1 MNEIIRKNDID
12 KYFAPALWNTLT
24 VMAQA
29 FYQSKAL
36 PEGIDNPAKVLM
48 VLQAGREIGL
58 KPIESLQSF
67 YFVNGKLTLY
77 GQRQI
82 AQVIKAGYRVD
93 WGECSNETAEVTI
106 SRDDRGKYTAIFTAE
121 EAEKRGLTK
130 TKYGTKEVWAKH
142 KKNMLMYKAFGEA
155 ARFFCPEA
163 LDGYYSFEEM
173 IAESDESR
181 TKDIDAI
188 EIFCNRCT
196 KNGKFTAISDV
207 QAQKTKKEHSYELCL
222 GCENLAQKFKLNNG
236 EKTEKN
242 KEEEAGSDLSA
253 HPLASQ
259 TQASVHADDGE
270 VTEQEVLSSVDESI
284 KSEYTKKLD
293 KILSEKLNSKTVYG
307 LNTLKIKI
315 SKEEFDGKKEI
326 LEKIDDNL
334 SMIKLS

>member
-1 MNEIIRKNDID
+1 MTTEIIRKNDID

-93 WGECSNETAEVTI
+93 WGDCNDETASVTL
-106 SRDDRGKYTAIFTAE
+106 SRDDRGKYSAVFTFQ
-121 EAEKRGLTK
+121 EAEKRGLTT
-130 TKYGTKEVWAKH
+130 TKNGIKKDVWVKH

-173 IAESDESR
+173 VAETDDGK
-181 TKDIDAI
+181 TQDIVAI

-196 KNGKFTAISDV
+196 KNGKFTAISDE
-207 QAQKTKKEHSYELCL
+207 QAQKTKKEHSYELCPE
-222 GCENLAQKFKLNNG
+222 CENMAEKYKLNNG
-236 EKTEKN
+236 ENREKS
-242 KEEEAGSDLSA
+242 KE
-253 HPLASQ
+253 
-259 TQASVHADDGE
+259 ADDGE
-270 VTEQEVLSSVDESI
+270 VTEQEVISAVDESI
-284 KSEYTKKLD
+284 KTKYEKELD
-293 KILSEKLNSKTVYG
+293 AILKEKLNSKTVYR
-307 LNTLKIKI
+307 LNTLKLTI
-315 SKEEFDGKKEI
+315 SKNEFEGKKEI
-326 LEKIDDNL
+326 IEMINDNL
-334 SMIKLS
+334 GLLKL

>member
-82 AQVIKAGYRVD
+82 AQVIKAGYRID
-93 WGECSNETAEVTI
+93 WGECNEETASVTI
-106 SRDDRGKYTAIFTAE
+106 SRDDRGKYTAVFTAE

-207 QAQKTKKEHSYELCL
+207 QAQKTKK
-222 GCENLAQKFKLNNG
+222 
-236 EKTEKN
+236 
-242 KEEEAGSDLSA
+242 
-253 HPLASQ
+253 
-259 TQASVHADDGE
+259 
-270 VTEQEVLSSVDESI
+270 
-284 KSEYTKKLD
+284 KSLMVK
-293 KILSEKLNSKTVYG
+293 
-307 LNTLKIKI
+307 
-315 SKEEFDGKKEI
+315 
-326 LEKIDDNL
+326 
-334 SMIKLS
+334 